1 MKRIQ
6 TEKMK
11 NLIIYTLCLFTIG
24 VQAQSDVFEA
34 IRSGD
39 AEKVSNLMDRSVEL
53 CFDDRVDFV
62 DRPQASKALAKFFK
76 NNPPKSFNRV
86 HKGNSPGADSKYLI
100 GKYVSTNGS
109 SYRVYI
115 FSKNLGSGQVIQ
127 ELRFDTE

>member
-1 MKRIQ
+1 
-6 TEKMK
+6 MK
-11 NLIIYTLCLFTIG
+11 NLIIYTLCLFAVSAHGQTDI
-24 VQAQSDVFEA
+24 FEA
-34 IRSGD
+34 IRSGN
-39 AEKVSNLMDRSVEL
+39 AEQVTKLMDRSVEL
-53 CFDDRVDFV
+53 CFDDKVDFV

-76 NNPPKSFNRV
+76 ANPPKSFNRV

-100 GKYVSTNGS
+100 GKYVSTNGN